1 MLAEI
6 VKYLKPKPMSNF
18 NTIINSDK
26 PVLVDFFAEWCGPC
40 KTMAPILKDTKAQLG
55 DKAIIIKVDIDKNP
69 EAAQAYQVRSVPT
82 LMIFKN
88 GKPVWKQSGV
98 VPAHELVK
106 LYNQF
111 SLGV

>member
-106 LYNQF
+106 LCNQF
-111 SLGV
+111 SLVV